1 MSNFIDK
8 WGEIKQQIKRLEQKC
23 VVYKNRADKLMTE
36 KGINTIHGDTFTIKK
51 RQQISTRIKK
61 ADVPLHLWDQYS
73 SVNSYSVFYVK
84 KKL

>member
-23 VVYKNRADKLMTE
+23 TVYKNKADKLMTE
-36 KGINTIHGDTFTIKK
+36 KGINTIRGDVFTIKK

-61 ADVPLHLWDQYS
+61 IDIPLHLWDQYS
-73 SVNSYSVFYVK
+73 SVNSYCAFYVK
-84 KKL
+84 KNK